1 MRRGIFVD
9 PAKVRAIDF
18 KGRFFSSRGPL
29 NTARPPQGRPVLVQ
43 AGGSPQGKAF
53 AARHM
58 DVVVAALGT
67 VAEMKAFRDD
77 MRERVAAEGRDPDSC
92 KVLFVVSPTLG
103 ETDAE
108 AEDRAA
114 RRQAQREA
122 APEVIAGDDGQ
133 PDGHRL
139 LDLRSRCA
147 AGRAH
152 DQRPAGHA

>member
-1 MRRGIFVD
+1 MADEFVDLVTKLWSSWDADAVVADRETGMFVD

-29 NTARPPQGRPVLVQ
+29 NTAQPPQGRPVLVQ

-77 MRERVAAEGRDPDSC
+77 MRKRCRGRGKRPRQLQGAVRGVA
-92 KVLFVVSPTLG
+92 
-103 ETDAE
+103 DA
-108 AEDRAA
+108 R
-114 RRQAQREA
+114 
-122 APEVIAGDDGQ
+122 
-133 PDGHRL
+133 
-139 LDLRSRCA
+139 
-147 AGRAH
+147 
-152 DQRPAGHA
+152 